1 MKGPLFYKQN
11 TLRRVL
17 LAIGITLA
25 ALLTIGLILFFVNKV
40 ILSEKKVSV
49 NNQPTVTSLN
59 FELDPGVTYKNLVTD
74 AAIFFYSTE
83 NLKILNVK
91 GELAQDISL
100 KFARPT
106 VCSKGSFALF
116 YDLGGKNAI
125 VYNGIKAKTSYELE
139 ENILLAALNKNGYV
153 LFVTESN
160 LHKCAVTVY
169 DEHGKELFKWN
180 SGNLSVIG
188 ADVSDNN
195 KDITVSAVN
204 TDEGIIKNQIIM
216 FNTAKEKPFTN
227 DTYEKDL
234 FSVVRYSGG
243 YLYCIGTT
251 KSCIY
256 NGYGKCIGT
265 ASYNERVLQ
274 EYALDED
281 LLALV
286 FSGSSESTGV
296 AEVKT
301 FNQKGEN
308 IGSFSVLQDF
318 DYLDIR
324 NGTIILNNG
333 RTMSILDSRCK
344 EKRQIN
350 LNFDLRDFVFF
361 GNNKKGLGITAS
373 GAELIELH

>member
-1 MKGPLFYKQN
+1 MRSPLFYKPN
-11 TLRRVL
+11 IFRRILIGVAITVASL
-17 LAIGITLA
+17 LI
-25 ALLTIGLILFFVNKV
+25 IGLILFFVNK
-40 ILSEKKVSV
+40 IISSEKKVSV
-49 NNQPTVTSLN
+49 NNQPTITSLD
-59 FELDPGVTYKNLVTD
+59 FELDPGVTYKNVVTD
-74 AAIFFYSTE
+74 TAAFFYSTE

-91 GELAQDISL
+91 GELKQDMSL

-106 VCSKGSFALF
+106 VATKGSFALF
-116 YDLGGKNAI
+116 YDAGGKSAVI
-125 VYNGIKAKTSYELE
+125 YNGTKVKTSYALE
-139 ENILLAALNKNGYV
+139 EKILLAALNKNGYV

-169 DEHGKELFKWN
+169 NDSGSELFKWN
-180 SGNLSVIG
+180 SGNLSVIA

-204 TDEGIIKNQIIM
+204 TDEGILKSQIIM

-251 KSCIY
+251 NTHIY
-256 NGYGKCIGT
+256 NNYGKCIGT

-274 EYALDED
+274 QYALDEEM
-281 LLALV
+281 LVLV
-286 FSGSSESTGV
+286 FSGASENAGV

-301 FNQKGEN
+301 FNHKGKN
-308 IGSFSVLQDF
+308 TGCFSVLQEF
-318 DYLDIR
+318 DYLDVR
-324 NGTIILNNG
+324 GGTIVLNNG
-333 RTMSILDSRCK
+333 RTMSLLDSHCQ

-350 LNFDLRDFVFF
+350 LNFDLRDFAFF
-361 GNNKKGLGITAS
+361 GSNKKGIGITAS
-373 GAELIELH
+373 GAEMIELH